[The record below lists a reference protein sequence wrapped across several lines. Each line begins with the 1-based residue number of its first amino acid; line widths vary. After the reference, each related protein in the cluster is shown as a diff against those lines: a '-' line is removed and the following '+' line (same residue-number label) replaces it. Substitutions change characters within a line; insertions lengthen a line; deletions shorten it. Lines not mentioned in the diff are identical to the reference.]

1 MSHYKPLALNI
12 HERSDF
18 STESLSLIRC
28 DSKQKIETPSASL
41 HVYLSPR
48 NATQRAA
55 VMEKAFTLV
64 RLLSVKAKIHYT
76 SFPAANP

>member
-41 HVYLSPR
+41 YLSPR